1 MSFKCSFC
9 PRTFS
14 WRTAYSLHI
23 NKCIFTAESS
33 NESSD
38 YDEINYN
45 SLKNKLNTSNTSKTI
60 DINEITLEYN
70 ENIASYSNSFTKYSK
85 NNTSYSNSLIDVCIL
100 FNYYIKI

>member
-14 WRTAYSLHI
+14 RRTAYSLHM

-60 DINEITLEYN
+60 DINEVIPEYN
-70 ENIASYSNSFTKYSK
+70 ENIASYSNSFMMYSE
-85 NNTSYSNSLIDVCIL
+85 NNESYSNSFIDVCIP
-100 FNYYIKI
+100 FNYYITI

>member
-14 WRTAYSLHI
+14 RRTAYSLHM

-60 DINEITLEYN
+60 DINEVTPEYN
-70 ENIASYSNSFTKYSK
+70 ENIASYSNSFMMYSE
-85 NNTSYSNSLIDVCIL
+85 NNKSYSNSFIDVCIP
-100 FNYYIKI
+100 FNYYIMI